1 MPPQKS
7 LIPKPRGPIFMVR
20 YWFGPGDTIYVETID
35 SDADILPGLKH
46 LGFCC

>member
-1 MPPQKS
+1 MPPHKS

-35 SDADILPGLKH
+35 SDGKSY
-46 LGFCC
+46 GFEEKKG